1 MALRAGKVSVSFG
14 KRAPGFLNFLIRAP
28 PQIWV
33 YYNDIRA
40 YCPLLNDIIINSIF
54 MKKTDTIVP
63 LSQTASELQY
73 QFKFSYRISCT
84 NWDLLT
90 NCTSQAVD
98 EGLLL
103 LHFVHQSRTLP
114 KPFSFR
120 LVNIG
125 KCYCMMSSF
134 GSLVQ
139 RWIRPQIEKITGET
153 ADIVSWLVAWG
164 KSCFINKRDSWCW

>member
-1 MALRAGKVSVSFG
+1 MALRAGKVSLILFLGTGPWFLKLPNSSSTT
-14 KRAPGFLNFLIRAP
+14 RYGFIITSLLSSIERHHNKQYFHEKDRHC
-28 PQIWV
+28 
-33 YYNDIRA
+33 
-40 YCPLLNDIIINSIF
+40 CPFI
-54 MKKTDTIVP
+54 
-63 LSQTASELQY
+63 SQTASELQY
-73 QFKFSYRISCT
+73 QFKFSYCISCT

-98 EGLLL
+98 EGLL

-139 RWIRPQIEKITGET
+139 RWIRPQMEKITRET